1 METGIYVCLRADAS
15 FRGAIRRL
23 PLRCSSVTAALDGRS
38 VRLSSRERELWFRL
52 EADASFRVSLEP
64 SWVSPSYGVKH
75 PSTVIVCAATA
86 RVPLTLSYSFSS
98 SQP

>member
-1 METGIYVCLRADAS
+1 VRDILS
-15 FRGAIRRL
+15 GAGTHAIVSRFHL
-23 PLRCSSVTAALDGRS
+23 DPAVTPALDGRS

>member
-1 METGIYVCLRADAS
+1 MLMSMRALTESTRAVAYVTA
-15 FRGAIRRL
+15 
-23 PLRCSSVTAALDGRS
+23 AALDGRS